1 MKNVKFLFLF
11 FFLIF
16 PLVVFS
22 EIKVEANKAEG
33 SIVTLSASNFK
44 NEIAK
49 GLVMV
54 DFWAPW
60 CAPCRKL
67 EPILKEVVS
76 TIGVKLGKLNVDTY
90 KNLAIQSNVSRLPT
104 IILYKDGREVKRLVG
119 LYSKEEIIE
128 IIKSYK

>member
-22 EIKVEANKAEG
+22 EIKVDADKAEG
-33 SIVTLSASNFK
+33 RIVTLSASNFK

-76 TIGVKLGKLNVDTY
+76 TTGVKLGKLNVDIY

>member
-22 EIKVEANKAEG
+22 EIKVDADKAEG
-33 SIVTLSASNFK
+33 RIVTLSASNFK

-76 TIGVKLGKLNVDTY
+76 TTGVKLGKLNVDTY